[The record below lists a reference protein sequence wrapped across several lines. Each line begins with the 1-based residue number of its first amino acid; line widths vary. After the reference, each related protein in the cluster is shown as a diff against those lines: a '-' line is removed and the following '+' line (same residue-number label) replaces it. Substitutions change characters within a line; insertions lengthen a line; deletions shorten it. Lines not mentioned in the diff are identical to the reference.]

1 MLAIAHILSVWMG
14 WREDVEQGI
23 AIALAES
30 ECAIQLDPSDSWA
43 YVGLGLSYGLRRDN
57 ASAIAELNKA
67 IEIDQN
73 LALARYMLGA
83 MKVWGGD
90 GDDGIVELD
99 MYVRSNPRDPF
110 NRIVGG
116 MYSAAHFVAGRYED
130 AVAAAREAVRKMP
143 KSAGPVRI
151 LAAAYALNGQETD
164 AASAFEVLKRL
175 QPNISTAWVRH
186 YFPWTDGEHMDRF
199 VHALELAGM
208 E

>member
-14 WREDVEQGI
+14 WRQDVEHGI
-23 AIALAES
+23 ASGLAEA
-30 ECAIQLDPSDSWA
+30 ECAIQLDPTDAWA
-43 YVGLGLSYGLRRDN
+43 YVALGLSYGLRRDN

-67 IEIDQN
+67 IEIDPN

-83 MKVWGGD
+83 VRVWSGD
-90 GDDGIVELD
+90 GDGGIAELD

-130 AVAAAREAVRKMP
+130 AIAAARETVRKMP
-143 KSAGPVRI
+143 KSPGPVRI
-151 LAAAYALNGQETD
+151 LAAAYAMNGQRTE
-164 AASAFEVLKRL
+164 AASAFKVLKQL
-175 QPNISTAWVRH
+175 QPSISADWIESH
-186 YFPWTDGEHMDRF
+186 FPWTDGEHTQRF
-199 VHALELAGM
+199 INALKLAGM